1 MPDVS
6 ASSVDPLA
14 DVAGPGAQRV
24 RMFTASD
31 RLIGRVRRVIAA
43 HPYIASSIALHGML
57 VTLLLN
63 LPGMGEAEQKRAHAS
78 DVANAMQQVANTEI
92 RELQRQV
99 AHMEDIQRVL
109 SADLGVPP
117 ASSPRR
123 AAVSSPGSLAARAQ
137 EVADEIDADQR
148 KSRATR
154 LASLTGMSLAEALHR
169 IDAEAVARRPSATA
183 ATPAQVIAHLE
194 RQAREALRAEHAR
207 AEILRSGTPVT
218 LPTRAQIRA
227 ADEAVARAPDS
238 RASGSTGQRFVADG
252 YLRSRIEQLASMT
265 RLGSAQGRVGVVGSS
280 SGLSVNR
287 EGVQGVVGERDVRAA
302 DTGPEDLGAPVTA
315 RGAAIDLTR
324 EPVKGSHDLV
334 SYVEP
339 VAIDPAAGHRAA
351 GRTFGRGGIYA
362 SHAYVNSWY
371 VIGPFA
377 GQGERS
383 MDEAYPP
390 EQDVDLDGTYRGL
403 GGRVLTWSY
412 SNRGFYPFV
421 PPDRAE
427 NAVYYAYTELRIDE
441 ARDVWLSIAGD
452 DDTRLW
458 LDGRLVWISAPGDK
472 PWYHPPFYLQDER
485 AASYALEEG
494 QRRVHLARGVHRLLV
509 KLYNDRDRAFFSVVL
524 AP

>member
-1 MPDVS
+1 
-6 ASSVDPLA
+6 
-14 DVAGPGAQRV
+14 
-24 RMFTASD
+24 MFTASD

>member
-1 MPDVS
+1 
-6 ASSVDPLA
+6 
-14 DVAGPGAQRV
+14 
-24 RMFTASD
+24 MFTASD
-31 RLIGRVRRVIAA
+31 RLIGRVQRVAAA

-57 VTLLLN
+57 VILLLN
-63 LPGMGEAEQKRAHAS
+63 LPGMGEAEQKQAHAS
-78 DVANAMQQVANTEI
+78 DVARAMQQVASTEI

-99 AHMEDIQRVL
+99 ARMEDIQRVL
-109 SADLGVPP
+109 SADLGAPS

-123 AAVSSPGSLAARAQ
+123 AAVSSPAALSTRAR
-137 EVADEIDADQR
+137 EVADEIDADERQ
-148 KSRATR
+148 SRAIR
-154 LASLTGMSLAEALHR
+154 LASLTGMPLAEAR
-169 IDAEAVARRPSATA
+169 RKIDAEAVARPASGVA

-218 LPTRAQIRA
+218 LPTSAQIRA
-227 ADEAVARAPDS
+227 ADEAIARAPAS
-238 RASGSTGQRFVADG
+238 RASGSTGQQFVADG
-252 YLRSRIEQLASMT
+252 YLRSRVEQLKSMT
-265 RLGSAQGRVGVVGSS
+265 RLGSEQGRVGVVGSG

-287 EGVQGVVGERDVRAA
+287 EGVQGIVGGQDVRAA
-302 DTGPEDLGAPVTA
+302 DTGPEDLAAPVTA

-324 EPVKGSHDLV
+324 APAKGSHDLV

-339 VAIDPAAGHRAA
+339 VVIDPAAGRRAA
-351 GRTFGRGGIYA
+351 GRTFGPGGIYA
-362 SHAYVNSWY
+362 THVYVNSWY

-383 MDEAYPP
+383 MEAVYPP

-403 GGRVLTWSY
+403 EGRVLTWNY
-412 SNRGFYPFV
+412 ANRGFYPFV

-441 ARDVWLSIAGD
+441 DRDVWLSIAGD
-452 DDTRLW
+452 DDTMLW

-485 AASYALEEG
+485 AASFALEEG
-494 QRRVHLARGVHRLLV
+494 QRRLHLARGAHRLLV
-509 KLYNDRDRAFFSVVL
+509 KLYNDRDRTFFSVVL

>member
-1 MPDVS
+1 MSDVS
-6 ASSVDPLA
+6 ASSSDPLA
-14 DVAGPGAQRV
+14 DVASPGAYRA

-31 RLIGRVRRVIAA
+31 RLIGRVRRVAA
-43 HPYIASSIALHGML
+43 SHPYIVGSVALHSLL

-63 LPGMGEAEQKRAHAS
+63 LPGMGEAEQKQAHAS
-78 DVANAMQQVANTEI
+78 DVARAVQQVANTQI

-99 AHMEDIQRVL
+99 ARMEDIQRAM
-109 SADLGVPP
+109 SADLGTPP
-117 ASSPRR
+117 ASSPGR
-123 AAVSSPGSLAARAQ
+123 AAVSSPAALARRAQ
-137 EVADEIDADQR
+137 EVADEIDAAER
-148 KSRATR
+148 KSRAAR
-154 LASLTGMSLAEALHR
+154 LASLTGMPLAEAR
-169 IDAEAVARRPSATA
+169 RKIDAEGIARPASAAA
-183 ATPAQVIAHLE
+183 ATPAQVIARLE

-227 ADEAVARAPDS
+227 ADEVIARAPAS

-252 YLRSRIEQLASMT
+252 YLRSRVEQLASMT
-265 RLGSAQGRVGVVGSS
+265 RLGSAQGRVGVVGTA

-287 EGVQGVVGERDVRAA
+287 EGVQGVVGGQDVRAA
-302 DTGPEDLGAPVTA
+302 DTGPEDLAAPVTA

-324 EPVKGSHDLV
+324 APVEGSHDLV

-339 VAIDPAAGHRAA
+339 VAIDPAAAHRAA
-351 GRTFGRGGIYA
+351 GRTFGPGGIYA
-362 SHAYVNSWY
+362 SHAYINSWY

-383 MDEAYPP
+383 MEAVYPP

-403 GGRVLTWSY
+403 GERVLTWNYAS
-412 SNRGFYPFV
+412 RGFYPFV

-441 ARDVWLSIAGD
+441 DRDVWLSIAGD
-452 DDTRLW
+452 DDTMLW

-485 AASYALEEG
+485 AASFALEEG

-509 KLYNDRDRAFFSVVL
+509 KLYNDRDRTFFSVVL

>member
-6 ASSVDPLA
+6 AANADPLA
-14 DVAGPGAQRV
+14 DVAAHGAHRV
-24 RMFTASD
+24 RMFIASD
-31 RLIGRVRRVIAA
+31 RLMSRVRRVAAA
-43 HPYIASSIALHGML
+43 HPYIAGSIALHG
-57 VTLLLN
+57 VIVVVLLN
-63 LPGMGEAEQKRAHAS
+63 LPGIGEAQQKRAHAS
-78 DVANAMQQVANTEI
+78 DAARAMQQVANTEM

-99 AHMEDIQRVL
+99 DRMGDIQRAL
-109 SADLGVPP
+109 SADLGATP

-123 AAVSSPGSLAARAQ
+123 AVVSSPGALAARAQ
-137 EVADEIDADQR
+137 KLADEIDADERQ
-148 KSRATR
+148 SRASR
-154 LASLTGMSLAEALHR
+154 LASLTGMPLAEAR
-169 IDAEAVARRPSATA
+169 RKIDAETVARPASAA
-183 ATPAQVIAHLE
+183 GSTPAQVIAHLE

-227 ADEAVARAPDS
+227 ADEAIARAPAS
-238 RASGSTGQRFVADG
+238 RASGSTGQRVVADG
-252 YLRSRIEQLASMT
+252 YLRSRVEQLASMT
-265 RLGSAQGRVGVVGSS
+265 RLGSAQGRVGVVGSA

-287 EGVQGVVGERDVRAA
+287 EGVQGVVGGQDVRAA
-302 DTGPEDLGAPVTA
+302 DTGPEDLAAPVTA

-324 EPVKGSHDLV
+324 APVKGSHDLV

-351 GRTFGRGGIYA
+351 GRTFGPGGIYA
-362 SHAYVNSWY
+362 SHAYINSWY

-383 MDEAYPP
+383 MQSVYPP
-390 EQDVDLDGTYRGL
+390 EQDVDLDGSYRGL
-403 GGRVLTWSY
+403 AGRVLTWNY
-412 SNRGFYPFV
+412 ANRGFYPFV

-427 NAVYYAYTELRIDE
+427 NAVYYAYTELRINED
-441 ARDVWLSIAGD
+441 RDVWLSISGD
-452 DDTRLW
+452 DDTMLW
-458 LDGRLVWISAPGDK
+458 LDGRLVWVSALGDK

-485 AASYALEEG
+485 AASFALEEG

-509 KLYNDRDRAFFSVVL
+509 KLYNDRDRTFFSVVL

>member
-1 MPDVS
+1 MLDVS
-6 ASSVDPLA
+6 ASSADPLA
-14 DVAGPGAQRV
+14 DVTAPGAHRV

-31 RLIGRVRRVIAA
+31 RLIGRVRRVAAA
-43 HPYIASSIALHGML
+43 HPYIVGSIALHGML

-63 LPGMGEAEQKRAHAS
+63 LPAMGEAEQKRAHDS
-78 DVANAMQQVANTEI
+78 DLARAMQQVANTEM

-99 AHMEDIQRVL
+99 ERMEDIQRVL
-109 SADLGVPP
+109 SADLGATP

-123 AAVSSPGSLAARAQ
+123 AAISSPGALAARAQ
-137 EVADEIDADQR
+137 EVADEIDADER
-148 KSRATR
+148 ESRATR
-154 LASLTGMSLAEALHR
+154 LASLTGMPLAEAR
-169 IDAEAVARRPSATA
+169 RKIDAEAVARPASAAA

-194 RQAREALRAEHAR
+194 RHAREALRAEHAR

-227 ADEAVARAPDS
+227 ADEAIARAPAS
-238 RASGSTGQRFVADG
+238 RASGSTGQQFVADG
-252 YLRSRIEQLASMT
+252 YLRSRAEQLASMT
-265 RLGSAQGRVGVVGSS
+265 RLGSAQGRVGVVGSA

-287 EGVQGVVGERDVRAA
+287 EGVQGVVGGRDVRAA
-302 DTGPEDLGAPVTA
+302 DTGPEDLAPVTA

-324 EPVKGSHDLV
+324 ATVKGSHDLV
-334 SYVEP
+334 NYVEP
-339 VAIDPAAGHRAA
+339 VAIDPAAGHRAS
-351 GRTFGRGGIYA
+351 GRTFGPSGIYA
-362 SHAYVNSWY
+362 THAYVNSWY

-383 MDEAYPP
+383 MEAVYPP
-390 EQDVDLDGTYRGL
+390 EQDVDLDGAYRGL
-403 GGRVLTWSY
+403 GGRVLTWNY
-412 SNRGFYPFV
+412 ANRGFYPFV

-441 ARDVWLSIAGD
+441 DRDVWLSIAGD
-452 DDTRLW
+452 DDTMLW
-458 LDGRLVWISAPGDK
+458 LDGRLVWISTPGDK

-485 AASYALEEG
+485 AASFALEEG

-509 KLYNDRDRAFFSVVL
+509 KLYNDRDRTFFSVVL